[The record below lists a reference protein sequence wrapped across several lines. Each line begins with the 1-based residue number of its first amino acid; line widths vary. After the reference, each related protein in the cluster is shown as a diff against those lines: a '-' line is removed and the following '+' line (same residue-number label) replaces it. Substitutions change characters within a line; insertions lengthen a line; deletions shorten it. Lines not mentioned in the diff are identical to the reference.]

1 MSVYPPGLWLAHAGS
16 RNLGSSS
23 QALMGTEQKERR
35 PTYSEVFVGGAIAGV
50 VQCSV
55 HTPAEVRMAIGSNRC
70 SAVSWYVTT
79 C

>member
-1 MSVYPPGLWLAHAGS
+1 
-16 RNLGSSS
+16 
-23 QALMGTEQKERR
+23 MGTEQKERR

-55 HTPAEVRMAIGSNRC
+55 HTPAEVRMAIGSTRC